1 MSGAGALGRYWIR
14 NRGRVQGPFTV
25 DRIHGLLRRGR
36 FSRHFHVS
44 EDKKEWYPAADFPEL
59 FPRGTG
65 GSQGKDD
72 EEVFRGG
79 GSPFDDDDDMEPTRP
94 SRGGTKGSR
103 KSRRQEEDDDPDDE
117 DEDDIEDDDEDEDW
131 DDDDDSG
138 VLGGLMDWAEANA
151 KAVGAVFLLVL
162 LGVGWFAFGRE
173 SFARDTADL
182 EVLLEIKTRV
192 SAAHAMGTDDATW
205 QKMADQTQ
213 ADLEPMVDRLTD
225 TASASDHVKQELLFA
240 ARDNIPRMFNEL
252 PKGETAAEKRVMV
265 GLSLVEQMIKDEV
278 RFSEKSVLTLDP
290 KAAPASQPKMPT
302 QNVGGQADTEATDP
316 SAQPSPQGNAPPQNV
331 PNNGGNGSPP
341 PNMQPGGNQPQSA
354 SPQPNNN
361 NSPNV
366 PPNNNGSGVPGRP
379 NPAKF

>member
-117 DEDDIEDDDEDEDW
+117 DDIEDDDEDEDW

-151 KAVGAVFLLVL
+151 KALGAVFLLVL

-182 EVLLEIKTRV
+182 E
-192 SAAHAMGTDDATW
+192 
-205 QKMADQTQ
+205 KMADQTQ